1 MMEANNTANGNPI
14 GIIIGSIL
22 FAALRVGSLSVQ
34 LEMGVSSEIVS
45 VIQGILIVLIACEYI
60 LKYAA
65 TKLASRKKG

>member
-1 MMEANNTANGNPI
+1 
-14 GIIIGSIL
+14 
-22 FAALRVGSLSVQ
+22 
-34 LEMGVSSEIVS
+34 MGVSSEIVS